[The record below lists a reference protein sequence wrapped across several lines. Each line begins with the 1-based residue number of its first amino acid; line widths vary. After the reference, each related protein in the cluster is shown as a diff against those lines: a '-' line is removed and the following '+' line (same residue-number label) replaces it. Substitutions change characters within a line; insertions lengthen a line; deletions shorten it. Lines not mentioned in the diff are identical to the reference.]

1 MKVFLTAIGIF
12 TLSACTSQEYKWAF
26 AQNMDNSF
34 HSNEYC
40 RESLANTI
48 YAKETKAKTTR
59 EANTHVYVFHGT
71 IESYRIYAFK
81 SQSEC
86 ETALT
91 NIKERQ

>member
-1 MKVFLTAIGIF
+1 MKMILPAIGVL

-26 AQNMDNSF
+26 AQNIDNSF
-34 HSNEYC
+34 YSNEYC

-48 YAKETKAKTTR
+48 YASETKDKTKREAKT
-59 EANTHVYVFHGT
+59 NVFVFHGN

-81 SQSEC
+81 TQNEC

-91 NIKERQ
+91 NMKARQ